1 MDIVKI
7 VVLVILVISS
17 IIGVAAACGI
27 VYSKTMLEV
36 IKLRKEIEE
45 YKRGIGIYLD
55 TEISEKLNWYHKEIG
70 NIKEELEEDN
80 NKIKWYSSYDEARK
94 ARKARKLDALL
105 KEANNKIRDLYESQ
119 GYLTAGQ
126 AGNILKAVLGMDN
139 DFYNIDF
146 K

>member
-7 VVLVILVISS
+7 VALVILVISS
-17 IIGVAAACGI
+17 IIGIAAACGI

-36 IKLRKEIEE
+36 AKLRKEIEE

-55 TEISEKLNWYHKEIG
+55 TEISEKLNWCHKEIS

-80 NKIKWYSSYDEARK
+80 NEIKWYSSYDE

-105 KEANNKIRDLYESQ
+105 KEANNQIRELYESQ
-119 GYLTAGQ
+119 GYLTVDQ
-126 AGNILKAVLGMDN
+126 ADHIFKEVFGFDN
-139 DFYNIDF
+139 VEF